1 MSSKITVAIRTR
13 PLNDRE
19 LRLEALE
26 TVKLNPGQVAVSRPL
41 DGYSKAFNFDLA
53 YSSHPGTDTF
63 GSQERLYRDIGL
75 PILEEA
81 LKGINQCL
89 FAYGQTGSGKS
100 YTMSGYDDPGVIPRL
115 TADLFKRVSA
125 SDGAIQVWISFME
138 IYNEKIR
145 DLLRPSGSPEES
157 LSIFEH
163 DQLGVVVPDATM
175 APVATQAEAQKLMSY
190 GLSRRVS
197 SATDMNETSSR
208 SHAICTFHVQTKQA
222 MARINLID
230 LAGSE
235 RLAKSN
241 STGDNQK
248 EATSINL
255 SLTNLG
261 IVIKALSEKKM
272 FVPFR
277 NSKLTF
283 LLKDSLSGNSR
294 TYMIATISPSESE
307 IEETISTLRF
317 ASNVKRIVTDPHVN
331 FGTHED
337 MINALRGEIT
347 KLKEQLAAAAS
358 KPDMGAQMKVRSA
371 VLKMMDASLAKKV
384 EKRYSNVSE
393 GHVED
398 PYLMNISSDPLK
410 TGLLTIVL
418 PVPESPL
425 MIGSSSEKDNFVI
438 RGEEILPSM
447 AEISRAS
454 SGELA
459 LKLTNPIASV
469 SVNGEMLSINQTKQL
484 ERNDIVQFGSGCKFR
499 VVHPTE
505 NVNLGHTGPD
515 LEWNFM
521 RSSFLD
527 NFPKLNPDFLSRL
540 DQLVFD
546 LSERID
552 RMNAESEEES
562 FGLRIMLPASLHA
575 HVKPES
581 LVAIERISR
590 ADHSVELFTVERF
603 RTYNG
608 KVKTDRSASIP
619 PVVGRKRE
627 QLIAL
632 LEDARNRLDLLEAK
646 NKQLLAFHSR

>member
-1 MSSKITVAIRTR
+1 
-13 PLNDRE
+13 
-19 LRLEALE
+19 
-26 TVKLNPGQVAVSRPL
+26 
-41 DGYSKAFNFDLA
+41 
-53 YSSHPGTDTF
+53 
-63 GSQERLYRDIGL
+63 
-75 PILEEA
+75 
-81 LKGINQCL
+81 
-89 FAYGQTGSGKS
+89 
-100 YTMSGYDDPGVIPRL
+100 
-115 TADLFKRVSA
+115 
-125 SDGAIQVWISFME
+125 
-138 IYNEKIR
+138 
-145 DLLRPSGSPEES
+145 
-157 LSIFEH
+157 
-163 DQLGVVVPDATM
+163 
-175 APVATQAEAQKLMSY
+175 
-190 GLSRRVS
+190 
-197 SATDMNETSSR
+197 
-208 SHAICTFHVQTKQA
+208 
-222 MARINLID
+222 
-230 LAGSE
+230 
-235 RLAKSN
+235 
-241 STGDNQK
+241 
-248 EATSINL
+248 
-255 SLTNLG
+255 
-261 IVIKALSEKKM
+261 
-272 FVPFR
+272 
-277 NSKLTF
+277 
-283 LLKDSLSGNSR
+283 
-294 TYMIATISPSESE
+294 
-307 IEETISTLRF
+307 
-317 ASNVKRIVTDPHVN
+317 
-331 FGTHED
+331 

-393 GHVED
+393 GNVED

-469 SVNGEMLSINQTKQL
+469 SVNGEMLAINQTKQL

-505 NVNLGHTGPD
+505 NVNVGHTVPD

-521 RSSFLD
+521 RSNFLD
-527 NFPKLNPDFLSRL
+527 NFPKLNQDFLSRL
-540 DQLVFD
+540 DQLVVD

-581 LVAIERISR
+581 LVAIERTSR

-619 PVVGRKRE
+619 PVAGRKRE

-632 LEDARNRLDLLEAK
+632 LEDARNRLDSLEAK